1 MGKRNSIVILLN
13 NDITINNI
21 SLIDNYNARKE
32 IQVSQKVGL
41 LNMQKNNSG
50 NIIFPTQPRN
60 S

>member
-32 IQVSQKVGL
+32 IQVSHKSRFTKYAKKQ
-41 LNMQKNNSG
+41 
-50 NIIFPTQPRN
+50 
-60 S
+60 